1 MSPQVGINPELMTKL
16 IAMLKRTGPE
26 FRESSRQVESALG
39 RLGVELWASPALRS
53 VADQMSAK
61 PPDLQGRLD
70 LILATPDV
78 GLDREGMM
86 WADGADWQ
94 SSTTEGAA
102 AAQTLAATIRAQAK
116 AGTLDAKTVA
126 QLEKHKNDPLFA
138 AAFAKELPPAKLKR
152 LISRMFRTDL
162 PPIGRPDDKDLDTE
176 KKVADLFS
184 TILGTASR
192 ARKLPDKYAD
202 ELLKDLGDP
211 QSAFALGKLLGKG
224 TFDHAFLLNVVK
236 RVYDYDVAHPQARA
250 IEPELPLSGTNK
262 VRPGPDQSPMSA
274 VLNAL
279 IHHPKVG
286 QDFFADPKRR
296 PLAYLMRERRWTPG
310 SDKLLG
316 EALFEA
322 ATKFRDHGMPRE
334 QSSGYKSALIASWAS
349 HYWAEE
355 KVQQNLPN
363 TRTWAASLYA
373 NYISDVHRANQA
385 PATKEYGVDAAY
397 DPDKSLSGVQPYG
410 AVLNKDELKKA
421 MTWAFNDNEAFK
433 TVAAAHAQYSVKV
446 LDETASELAAE
457 VRSKFAAW
465 HKSHPGAT
473 KEQIDQKRQEI
484 LENTMSSG
492 GGSFQFQGMV
502 DDLSETTYAITDAG
516 NIAKIEEARKNDERY
531 AMYKNMVTKIIDLA
545 PGPQG
550 KFVGLLVGQAKEHIY
565 GQFTSKSEDKAKVAA
580 GNAIEDAGIMFRDA
594 TAAAMM
600 RHGLF
605 GDGSAPA
612 PTHPY
617 ASKQYPKG
625 SPGDFLANGKI
636 IPKDQMNL
644 DQRRAYREWL
654 YLTKETK
661 RIFYGADSAIT
672 RDS

>member
-1 MSPQVGINPELMTKL
+1 MGINPELMTKL

-39 RLGVELWASPALRS
+39 RLGVELWASPALRL

-94 SSTTEGAA
+94 SSTAEGAA
-102 AAQTLAATIRAQAK
+102 AAQTLAARIRAQAK
-116 AGTLDAKTVA
+116 AGNLDAKTVA
-126 QLEKHKNDPLFA
+126 ELERHKNDPLFA
-138 AAFAKELPPAKLKR
+138 AAFAKELPPAELKR

-162 PPIGRPDDKDLDTE
+162 PPTGRPDDKGLDTE

-211 QSAFALGKLLGKG
+211 QSAFALGRLLGKG

-262 VRPGPDQSPMSA
+262 MRPGPDVSPMST

-279 IHHPKVG
+279 INHPKVA
-286 QDFFADPKRR
+286 QDFFTDSKRR
-296 PLAYLMRERRWTPG
+296 PLAYLMRDRRWAPG

-334 QSSGYKSALIASWAS
+334 QSSGYKSALIASWAA
-349 HYWAEE
+349 HYWSEE
-355 KVQQNLPN
+355 KVQQNLAN
-363 TRTWAASLYA
+363 TRTWAASIQA
-373 NYISDVHRANQA
+373 NYISDVHRAFQA
-385 PATKEYGVDAAY
+385 PARKDIGVDPAY
-397 DPDKSLSGVQPYG
+397 DPDKSLPGIEPYG
-410 AVLNKDELKKA
+410 AVFNKNELKTV
-421 MTWAFNDNEAFK
+421 MTWAFNDNDAFK
-433 TVAAAHAQYSVKV
+433 TMAAAHAQYSVKA
-446 LDETASELAAE
+446 LDETASKLAAE
-457 VRSKFAAW
+457 VRTKFAAW

-473 KEQIDQKRQEI
+473 KKQIDDKRQDI
-484 LENTMSSG
+484 LENTMSDSG
-492 GGSFQFQGMV
+492 GSAEFKGMV
-502 DDLSETTYAITDAG
+502 KDLSETTYAVADAG
-516 NIAKIEEARKNDERY
+516 NIAKIEEAKKNDERY
-531 AMYKNMVTKIIDLA
+531 AMYKDMVTKIIDLV
-545 PGPQG
+545 PGPPG
-550 KFVGLLVGQAKEHIY
+550 KFVGLLVDQAKDHIY
-565 GQFTSKSEDKAKVAA
+565 GQFTPNQEGEAKKAAANAMDDAKV
-580 GNAIEDAGIMFRDA
+580 MFEDA

-605 GDGSAPA
+605 GDGSVPA

-617 ASKQYPKG
+617 ASTERPKA
-625 SPGDFLANGKI
+625 PENDFLVNGKI
-636 IPKDQMNL
+636 ISKDKMSESQKT
-644 DQRRAYREWL
+644 AYDEWL
-654 YLTKETK
+654 HRTPATD
-661 RIFYGADSAIT
+661 RVFFGVDDAIN
-672 RDS
+672 RDTWS

>member
-1 MSPQVGINPELMTKL
+1 MTRV

-39 RLGVELWASPALRS
+39 RAGVELWASPALRRI
-53 VADQMSAK
+53 ADEMSAK

-78 GLDREGMM
+78 GLDRDGMM

-102 AAQTLAATIRAQAK
+102 AAQAVAAKIRAQVK
-116 AGTLDAKTVA
+116 AGKLDAQTIA
-126 QLEKHKNDPLFA
+126 QLDKHRNDPLFA
-138 AAFAKELPPAKLKR
+138 TAFAKELPPAELKR
-152 LISRMFRTDL
+152 LITRMFRTDL
-162 PPIGRPDDKDLDTE
+162 PSTGRPDDKDLGTE
-176 KKVADLFS
+176 KKIADLIS
-184 TILGTASR
+184 VILGTASR

-202 ELLKDLGDP
+202 ELLKDLDAP
-211 QSAFALGKLLGKG
+211 QSPFALGKLLGKG

-236 RVYDYDVAHPQARA
+236 RVYDYDVAHPEART
-250 IEPELPLSGTNK
+250 IEMELPLSGTNK
-262 VRPGPDQSPMSA
+262 MRPGPDESPMTA
-274 VLNAL
+274 MLNAL
-279 IHHPKVG
+279 IHHPKVA
-286 QDFFADPKRR
+286 QDFFIDPKRR
-296 PLAYLMRERRWTPG
+296 PLAYLMRDRRWAPG

-322 ATKFRDHGMPRE
+322 ATKSRDHGMPRE

-355 KVQQNLPN
+355 KVQENLPG
-363 TRTWAASLYA
+363 TRTWAASIQA
-373 NYISDVHRANQA
+373 NYVSDVHRAFRA
-385 PATKEYGVDAAY
+385 PATTEYGVDAAY
-397 DPDKSLSGVQPYG
+397 DPDKSLSGIEPYG
-410 AVLNKDELKKA
+410 AVLNKGELKKA
-421 MTWAFNDNEAFK
+421 MAWAFNDNDAFK
-433 TVAAAHAQYSVKV
+433 TVMAAHAQYSVKV

-457 VRSKFAAW
+457 VKAEFAAW

-473 KEQIDQKRQEI
+473 KKQIDDKRQDI
-484 LENTMSSG
+484 LEKTMSGSG
-492 GGSFQFQGMV
+492 GSSQFQGIV
-502 DDLSETTYAITDAG
+502 DNLSKTTYAITDAG
-516 NIAKIEEARKNDERY
+516 NIAKIEEAKKNDEKY
-531 AMYKNMVTKIIDLA
+531 AMYKNMITKIIDLV
-545 PGPQG
+545 PGPPG
-550 KFVGLLVGQAKEHIY
+550 KFVGLLVDQAKEHIY
-565 GQFTSKSEDKAKVAA
+565 GQFKPTSEEKAKEAA

-605 GDGSAPA
+605 GDGSVPA

-625 SPGDFLANGKI
+625 STGDFLVDGKV
-636 IPKDQMNL
+636 IPKDQMNAE
-644 DQRRAYREWL
+644 QRRAYREWL
-654 YLTKETK
+654 YLTDETK
-661 RIFYGADSAIT
+661 RVFYGADAAIV